1 MIIGAPRGIYFRLT
15 IAHASGFV
23 GIPQVY
29 VTVAVLKEIVSLRL
43 VGTYII
49 K

>member
-1 MIIGAPRGIYFRLT
+1 MIIGAPRGIYFGLK

-29 VTVAVLKEIVSLRL
+29 VTVALLEIVSLRL